1 MRSAGARNSSCIS
14 ARLTPSIAIV
24 ASGPAGRRSIAA
36 AQQAAPTKAPAVA
49 APTATPK
56 PAPTWAE
63 VITFEGKSI
72 KDTESF
78 DISADEWR
86 LRWETEPGDF
96 GPMNFQIYVYKSN
109 KEMVGVAANV
119 IGEGSDSSVMRGKG
133 TYYLTINTAQPY
145 KIVVEQRQ

>member
-1 MRSAGARNSSCIS
+1 MKRVLALVVVLVWLVPACASSS
-14 ARLTPSIAIV
+14 GTPQ
-24 ASGPAGRRSIAA
+24 PAATTAPA

-49 APTATPK
+49 EPTATPK